1 MTSRVIG
8 NPTLFGG
15 VDVRVRV
22 TGSQQYVLTYDLR
35 EHNSVGRVAD
45 F

>member
-22 TGSQQYVLTYDLR
+22 TGSQGYVLQLISESITQLV
-35 EHNSVGRVAD
+35 E
-45 F
+45 

>member
-15 VDVRVRV
+15 VDSVFESREV
-22 TGSQQYVLTYDLR
+22 SQSNEHVNR